1 MGIKITK
8 ELSPTRH
15 RHAQILRILAEPFLA
30 AQAWDQN
37 HESHSRQEKKIWA
50 NSNQNKGHQKGSRY
64 AKTAQFLLLAF
75 RMCQNLHIYHCLH
88 AFFHGQSTS
97 TFPPC
102 KVPP

>member
-15 RHAQILRILAEPFLA
+15 QHAQILRILAEPFLA

-37 HESHSRQEKKIWA
+37 HESHSHQEWKKIWA

-64 AKTAQFLLLAF
+64 AKTGQFLLLAF
-75 RMCQNLHIYHCLH
+75 KFCQNLLIYQCLH
-88 AFFHGQSTS
+88 AFFHGQST
-97 TFPPC
+97 FPPC